1 MNLKICP
8 SWCRAVCPNVTIV
21 TAFILERFSYSSQPT
36 SGKPPQT
43 LQEVSIGHLPKPHSF
58 VSHGFVIQVVLLDFL
73 CGRFEFAY
81 FAYLCC
87 CKRVEYGTLDP
98 HQRAGAAVRLGN
110 RGQHNRNSEVK
121 GKFTYKWLQF
131 A

>member
-1 MNLKICP
+1 MNLKICT
-8 SWCRAVCPNVTIV
+8 SWCIAVCPNVTIV
-21 TAFILERFSYSSQPT
+21 TAFLLERISYSSQPT
-36 SGKPPQT
+36 SGKPHKR

-73 CGRFEFAY
+73 CGCLG

-87 CKRVEYGTLDP
+87 CKRHTYGTLDP
-98 HQRAGAAVRLGN
+98 HQRAEAAVRLGN